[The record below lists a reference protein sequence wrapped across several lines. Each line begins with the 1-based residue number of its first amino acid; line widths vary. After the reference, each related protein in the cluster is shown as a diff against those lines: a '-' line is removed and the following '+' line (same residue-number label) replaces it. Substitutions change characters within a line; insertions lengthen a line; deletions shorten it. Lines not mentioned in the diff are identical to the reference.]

1 MGINSQ
7 IEEYEEVET
16 TPTGSVE
23 HREAVVT
30 DTGVETTRFVNRVI
44 QFIWLVFA
52 IIEAL
57 IALRVFLELIAANPA
72 SFFASFIYNITD
84 LFLWPFAGLTVSP
97 SFNGM
102 VLDIPAIIAMV
113 VYAIA
118 AWIVTS
124 IIWILFRPT
133 SARSVRVSH
142 RRID

>member
-1 MGINSQ
+1 MSVDNQ
-7 IEEYEEVET
+7 IEEYEEVDT

-30 DTGVETTRFVNRVI
+30 DTGVETTRFVSRVI
-44 QFIWLVFA
+44 QFIWLVFG

-57 IALRVFLELIAANPA
+57 IALRVFLELIGANPA
-72 SFFASFIYNITD
+72 SFFANFIYSLTN
-84 LFLWPFAGLTVSP
+84 LFLWPFAGLTATP

-118 AWIVTS
+118 AWIITS
-124 IIWILFRPT
+124 LIWILFRPT

-142 RRID
+142 RRIE